1 MSRSN
6 GEVVL
11 IAVETGDSRS
21 EYRKVPGKKKKKNPN
36 PKHFVQVIQC
46 KWLRIIIFLG

>member
-6 GEVVL
+6 GEVVV

-21 EYRKVPGKKKKKNPN
+21 EYRKVPGKKKKTTLTQNILFRSFN
-36 PKHFVQVIQC
+36 VS
-46 KWLRIIIFLG
+46 G